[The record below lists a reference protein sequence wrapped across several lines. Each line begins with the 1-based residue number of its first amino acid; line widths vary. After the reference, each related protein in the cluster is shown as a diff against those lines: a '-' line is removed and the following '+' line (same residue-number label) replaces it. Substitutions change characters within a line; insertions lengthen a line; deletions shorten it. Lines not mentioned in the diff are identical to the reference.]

1 MLKEK
6 FQLKKLTVV
15 VATGRVEFDE
25 ENAVI
30 KKVHDDNEFLFDAIT
45 CAARPVEFSIV
56 NQLYK
61 LDKQEVLA
69 ACEDCNF
76 SRRIGVLTTEKY
88 HLILTPFVERYT
100 FFGKDQAAKLTED
113 VIDECTFLGCDTLRI
128 TQFAMMRGHMPF
140 YDQFKGIVETLL
152 TDKESPI
159 TLVYFDVPEKNYDE
173 VCTLFNSYKKI
184 N

>member
-1 MLKEK
+1 MQKKK
-6 FQLKKLTVV
+6 FLIKGLTVV
-15 VATGRVEFDE
+15 VATGRIEFDE

-30 KKVHDDNEFLFDAIT
+30 KRVHDDDEYTFDAVT

-61 LDKQEVLA
+61 LDKQEVTA

-88 HLILTPFVERYT
+88 HLILSPFVERYT
-100 FFGKDQAAKLTED
+100 FFGKEQAAKLTAD
-113 VIDECTFLGCDTLRI
+113 VIDECQFLSCDSLRI

-140 YDQFKGIVETLL
+140 FDQFKGIIETLF

-159 TLVYFDVPEKNYDE
+159 TLVYFDVPEKSFDE
-173 VCTLFNSYKKI
+173 VCTLFTSYEKI

>member
-1 MLKEK
+1 MLKKK
-6 FQLKKLTVV
+6 FLIKGLKVV
-15 VATGRVEFDE
+15 VATGRIEFDE

-30 KKVHDDNEFLFDAIT
+30 KRVHDDDEYMFDAIT
-45 CAARPVEFSIV
+45 CAARPVEFSVV

-61 LDKQEVLA
+61 LDKQEVRA

-100 FFGKDQAAKLTED
+100 FFGKEQAAKLTAD
-113 VIDECTFLGCDTLRI
+113 VIDECQFLGCDSLRI

-140 YDQFKGIVETLL
+140 FDQFKGIVETLF

-159 TLVYFDVPEKNYDE
+159 TIVYFDVPEKSFDE
-173 VCTLFNSYKKI
+173 VCTLFTSYEKI